1 MMIGLLLIA
10 AALFLTIYNFM
21 DDNRASRSAHG
32 VMDQLREMRPEKES
46 EEDDAASQSAAG
58 EVEVPD
64 YVLNPKMEMPVKVID
79 EQEYIAVLKIPAF
92 DLELPVLSQWSYPN
106 LRIAP
111 CRYQGSAYTDD
122 LVIAAHNYTS
132 HFGNLKNLQEGDT
145 VILTDMDDNVFTYK
159 VALRETLM
167 PTAVEEM
174 SSGDWDLTLFT
185 CTLGGSYR
193 VTVRC
198 ERVRE

>member
-1 MMIGLLLIA
+1 MIGLLLIA

-64 YVLNPKMEMPVKVID
+64 YVLNPKMEMPVNVID
-79 EQEYIAVLKIPAF
+79 GQEYIAVLKIPAF

>member
-46 EEDDAASQSAAG
+46 AEDDAASQSAAG

-79 EQEYIAVLKIPAF
+79 GQEYIAVLKIPAF

>member
-1 MMIGLLLIA
+1 MIGLLLIA

-64 YVLNPKMEMPVKVID
+64 YVLNPKMKMPVKVID
-79 EQEYIAVLKIPAF
+79 GQEYIAVLKIPAF
-92 DLELPVLSQWSYPN
+92 GLELPVLSQWSYPN

>member
-79 EQEYIAVLKIPAF
+79 GQEYIAVLKIPAF

-145 VILTDMDDNVFTYK
+145 VIFTDMDDNVFTYK

>member
-21 DDNRASRSAHG
+21 DANRASRSAHG

-46 EEDDAASQSAAG
+46 AEDDAASQSAAG

-79 EQEYIAVLKIPAF
+79 GQEYIAVLKIPAF

>member
-1 MMIGLLLIA
+1 M
-10 AALFLTIYNFM
+10 
-21 DDNRASRSAHG
+21 
-32 VMDQLREMRPEKES
+32 
-46 EEDDAASQSAAG
+46 
-58 EVEVPD
+58 
-64 YVLNPKMEMPVKVID
+64 
-79 EQEYIAVLKIPAF
+79 LKIPAF
-92 DLELPVLSQWSYPN
+92 GLELPVLSQWSYPN

>member
-79 EQEYIAVLKIPAF
+79 GQEYIAVLKIPAF

>member
-64 YVLNPKMEMPVKVID
+64 YVLNPKMEMPVNVID
-79 EQEYIAVLKIPAF
+79 GQEYIAVLKIPAF

>member
-64 YVLNPKMEMPVKVID
+64 YVLN
-79 EQEYIAVLKIPAF
+79 
-92 DLELPVLSQWSYPN
+92 VLSQWSYPN

>member
-79 EQEYIAVLKIPAF
+79 GQEYIAVLKIPAF
-92 DLELPVLSQWSYPN
+92 GLELPVLSQWSYPN

>member
-1 MMIGLLLIA
+1 MIGLLLIA

-79 EQEYIAVLKIPAF
+79 GQEYIAVLKIPAF
-92 DLELPVLSQWSYPN
+92 DLALPVLSQWSYPN

>member
-1 MMIGLLLIA
+1 MIGLLLIA

-79 EQEYIAVLKIPAF
+79 GQEYIAVLKIPAF
-92 DLELPVLSQWSYPN
+92 GLELPVLSQWSYPN

>member
-79 EQEYIAVLKIPAF
+79 GQEYIAVLKIPAF

-122 LVIAAHNYTS
+122 LVIAAQNYTS

>member
-1 MMIGLLLIA
+1 MIGLLLIA

-79 EQEYIAVLKIPAF
+79 GQEYIAVLKIPAF
-92 DLELPVLSQWSYPN
+92 DRELPVLSQWSYPN

>member
-1 MMIGLLLIA
+1 MIGLLLIA

-79 EQEYIAVLKIPAF
+79 GQEYIAVLKIPAF